1 MAGNLPTVILTDR
14 RKDFKL
20 KKQDICLVGGSK
32 INCFNT
38 QFTNFPGATN
48 ISTQIP
54 ESQGLIRAS
63 ELNWNGT
70 ATLVVV
76 GAADGAGVN
85 GITYGGFALNSS
97 PIYRIIQ
104 NVTMVLGS
112 KNVSWGNINNY
123 IDILTRIRRSNF
135 VDWSYNSGGA
145 LTNDNCT
152 QYADFFG
159 SPKNVLGAWYSQT
172 LGQNPNTRLNQLTIT
187 AVTPAGEAGQATTIK
202 ISFDIWEPFWLGPFI
217 SNNDDKQAFVRAGAM
232 QINISTGTDLTQMFS
247 FDPVQTASVTSVSFA
262 TPTNQSNL
270 YWCYQTIDI
279 SDRISSLG
287 PQCYPSFKIDYNTQT
302 FQGTTIASRTTQVL
316 SISQLALPTQPELLI
331 LAVRPANAMK
341 TCFQPDFYLPI
352 VGCNLNYINNNVL
365 SVAAASVTTGGV
377 LFGGQM
383 KTLYNISQ
391 RNGLSM
397 DFSQWTGAYS
407 GGKLPAISTEAF
419 DSTAAPC
426 GGGFLVLSPQ
436 LDLASGKDI
445 MESPGV
451 TSAQGAG
458 YLLSG
463 TITVFNPAEIAVP
476 SDAVAGESS
485 GAGDP
490 ELVILRYVP
499 QSYEDISSGGS
510 GQYDSLDI
518 RPSTQDV
525 SYVENPFRDYSG
537 MINASNINGGSIFT
551 SIGNLVKTTAI
562 AAAEKAVDYC
572 KTHPDKCRSAASSAY
587 AKFRGR
593 GYDEEVTGGAAM
605 SRNDMQDVIDHN
617 SSVMR
622 RRLVHF
628 K

>member
-1 MAGNLPTVILTDR
+1 MAGLLPTVILTDR

-20 KKQDICLVGGSK
+20 KKQDVCLVGGSK

-38 QFTNFPGATN
+38 QFTNFPGACN

-54 ESQGLIRAS
+54 ESQGLIRSS

-70 ATLVVV
+70 LTMTVLGVEGTA
-76 GAADGAGVN
+76 GAKGV
-85 GITYGGFALNSS
+85 TYGGFALNSS

-104 NVTMVLGS
+104 NITMVLGS

-123 IDILTRIRRSNF
+123 IDIITRIRRSNF
-135 VDWSYNSGGA
+135 VDWSYNSAGA

-152 QYADFFG
+152 QYVDFFG
-159 SPKNVLGAWYSQT
+159 TPKNVLAAWYTQT
-172 LGQNPNTRLNQLTIT
+172 LGQNPNTRLNQMTIT
-187 AVTPAGEAGQATTIK
+187 NFTPGANATTAAVLVIN
-202 ISFDIWEPFWLGPFI
+202 FDIWEPFWLGPFI
-217 SNNDDKQAFVRAGAM
+217 SNNDDKQAFVRAGSM
-232 QINISTGTDLTQMFS
+232 QINISTGSDYTQMFS
-247 FDPVQTASVTSVSFA
+247 ADPLQTQSINSIVFSGN
-262 TPTNQSNL
+262 PNQSNL
-270 YWCYQTIDI
+270 YWCYQTLDI
-279 SDRISSLG
+279 SDRMQSLG
-287 PQCYPSFKIDYNTQT
+287 PQCYPSFKIDYNTQSPGVT
-302 FQGTTIASRTTQVL
+302 VAARSISSNIT
-316 SISQLALPTQPELLI
+316 ISQLALPTQPELII
-331 LAVRPANAMK
+331 LAVRPASSSK

-365 SVAAASVTTGGV
+365 SISAPTEINGS
-377 LFGGQM
+377 LLGGQM

-397 DFSQWTGAYS
+397 DYSQWVGSYS
-407 GGKLPAISTEAF
+407 GGKSDNVSEANF
-419 DSTAAPC
+419 DSDAAPC

-436 LDLASGKDI
+436 LDLASGKDV

-451 TSAQGAG
+451 TSNQGAG

-463 TITVFNPAEIAVP
+463 TLTVFNPAPYPVP
-476 SDAVAGESS
+476 NAN
-485 GAGDP
+485 AGDGP
-490 ELVILRYVP
+490 VCGNLELVILRYVP
-499 QSYEDISSGGS
+499 QSYEDVSAGGT

-518 RPSTQDV
+518 RPNTQDV
-525 SYVENPFRDYSG
+525 TYVENPFRDYSG
-537 MINASNINGGSIFT
+537 LINSSNISGGSIFT
-551 SIGNLVKTTAI
+551 TIGNLVKTTAI

-572 KTHPDKCRSAASSAY
+572 KMHPEKCRSAAASAY

-593 GYDEEVTGGAAM
+593 GYDEDVTGGAAM

>member
-1 MAGNLPTVILTDR
+1 MAGLLPTVILTDR

-38 QFTNFPGATN
+38 QFTNFPGACN

-54 ESQGLIRAS
+54 ESQGLIRSS

-70 ATLVVV
+70 LTLVVLGV
-76 GAADGAGVN
+76 EATSGAK
-85 GITYGGFALNSS
+85 GIAYGGFALNSS

-104 NVTMVLGS
+104 NITMVIGS

-123 IDILTRIRRSNF
+123 IDIITRIRRSNF

-152 QYADFFG
+152 QYSDFMG
-159 SPKNVLGAWYSQT
+159 TPKNVLAAWYTQT
-172 LGQNPNTRLNQLTIT
+172 LGQNPNTRLNQMTIT
-187 AVTPAGEAGQATTIK
+187 SFTPGGNATTPATLVIN
-202 ISFDIWEPFWLGPFI
+202 FDIWEPFWLGPFI
-217 SNNDDKQAFVRAGAM
+217 SNNDDKQAFVRAGSM
-232 QINISTGTDLTQMFS
+232 QINISTGADYTQMFS
-247 FDPVQTASVTSVSFA
+247 ADPTQTQAINSITF
-262 TPTNQSNL
+262 TGNPNQSNL

-279 SDRISSLG
+279 GDRMQSLG
-287 PQCYPSFKIDYNTQT
+287 PQCYPSFKIDYNTQSPGVT
-302 FQGTTIASRTTQVL
+302 LAPRSISSNIT
-316 SISQLALPTQPELLI
+316 ISQLALPTQPELII
-331 LAVRPANAMK
+331 LAVRPASSNK
-341 TCFQPDFYLPI
+341 SIFQPDFYCPI

-365 SVAAASVTTGGV
+365 SVSAPTEINGS
-377 LFGGQM
+377 LIGGQM

-397 DFSQWTGAYS
+397 DYSQWVGAFA
-407 GGKLPAISTEAF
+407 GGRTSNV
-419 DSTAAPC
+419 TAANFGSGTAASTC

-436 LDLASGKDI
+436 LDLASGKDV

-451 TSAQGAG
+451 TSNQGAG

-463 TITVFNPAEIAVP
+463 TLSVFNPALYPVP
-476 SDAVAGESS
+476 NADAAAGPIC
-485 GAGDP
+485 GNV

-499 QSYEDISSGGS
+499 QSYEDVSSGGT

-518 RPSTQDV
+518 RPNTQDV
-525 SYVENPFRDYSG
+525 TYLENPFRDYSG
-537 MINASNINGGSIFT
+537 LINSSNISGGSIFT
-551 SIGNLVKTTAI
+551 TIGNLVKTTAI

-572 KTHPDKCRSAASSAY
+572 KMHPEKCRSAAASAY

-593 GYDEEVTGGAAM
+593 GYDEDMVGGAAM